1 MGSHRKQSCTVVWP
15 QGVRVQQLVKVTVLL
30 WSLLCCGGQDIV
42 GPQEQ
47 IRGEARAINTHIKI
61 HKDLVDT
68 YVSRITGLGSLHLP
82 SLHLPSFHLPSFH
95 LPSLHLPTYP
105 HLTYPHYTYLP
116 TLISPTLISSGVAKL
131 GHTGAHAL
139 ATRGCAPP
147 VQALLLKIIGAEC
160 TVINCEL
167 SA

>member
-61 HKDLVDT
+61 HKDLVDM

-82 SLHLPSFHLPSFH
+82 SLHLPSFHLPS
-95 LPSLHLPTYP
+95 LHLPTYP
-105 HLTYPHYTYLP
+105 HLTYPHLTYP
-116 TLISPTLISSGVAKL
+116 HFQWRSQA
-131 GHTGAHAL
+131 GAHWG
-139 ATRGCAPP
+139 TCPS
-147 VQALLLKIIGAEC
+147 
-160 TVINCEL
+160 N
-167 SA
+167 

>member
-82 SLHLPSFHLPSFH
+82 SSH

-116 TLISPTLISSGVAKL
+116 TLITPTYLPSSHLPSSHLPSLHLPSSHLPSFPVA
-131 GHTGAHAL
+131 
-139 ATRGCAPP
+139 
-147 VQALLLKIIGAEC
+147 
-160 TVINCEL
+160 
-167 SA
+167 

>member
-82 SLHLPSFHLPSFH
+82 SFHLPSFH
-95 LPSLHLPTYP
+95 LPSLHLPSLHLPSLHLPSLHLPTYP
-105 HLTYPHYTYLP
+105 HYTYPHYTYPHYTYLP
-116 TLISPTLISSGVAKL
+116 TLITPTLITPTLISPTLITPTYLPSSHLPSFPVA
-131 GHTGAHAL
+131 
-139 ATRGCAPP
+139 
-147 VQALLLKIIGAEC
+147 
-160 TVINCEL
+160 
-167 SA
+167 